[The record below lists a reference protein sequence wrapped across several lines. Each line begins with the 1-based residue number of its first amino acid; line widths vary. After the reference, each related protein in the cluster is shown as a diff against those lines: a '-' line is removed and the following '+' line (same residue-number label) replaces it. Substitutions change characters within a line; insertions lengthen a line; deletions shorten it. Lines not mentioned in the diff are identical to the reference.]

1 MILVLTYALAFL
13 AWMVMPEVA
22 LPPDAYLALDP
33 VTWGIIIGSI
43 IAASTVAGAGVQ
55 IDASIKQSEAQ
66 SKTLKE
72 KARAEQARGY
82 AEEERIRDMN
92 RRRLRKMREAI
103 GTSGVR
109 SDLGTPLDTYL
120 NEQGSAEIDAMN
132 VRIGANYAAAQSRA
146 AAANSLAAGKI
157 AAIGQ
162 GIGLVGDLGSLAL
175 TGYKAGAFDSP
186 KKPTEVR

>member
-1 MILVLTYALAFL
+1 MMLVLTYALAFL
-13 AWMVMPEVA
+13 AWMVLPEVP
-22 LPPDAYLALDP
+22 LPPDAYLAIEP
-33 VTWGIIIGSI
+33 VTIGLIILAVTGSAM
-43 IAASTVAGAGVQ
+43 IAGTGVQ

-66 SKTLKE
+66 AKALKE
-72 KARAEQARGY
+72 KARVAQAKGY

-120 NEQGSAEIDAMN
+120 NEQGAAEIDAMN
-132 VRIGANYAAAQSRA
+132 VRMGANYAASQARA
-146 AAANSLAAGKI
+146 AASNSLAAGKI

-175 TGYKAGAFDSP
+175 RADMAGAFDD
-186 KKPTEVR
+186 

>member
-13 AWMVMPEVA
+13 AWMVLPEVA
-22 LPPDAYLALDP
+22 LPPNAYLAMDP
-33 VTWGIIIGSI
+33 VTIGLIILAVTAS
-43 IAASTVAGAGVQ
+43 AAIAGAGVQ

-120 NEQGSAEIDAMN
+120 NEQGSAEIDALN

-146 AAANSLAAGKI
+146 AASNSLAAGKT

-175 TGYKAGAFDSP
+175 TGLTATQAVK
-186 KKPTEVR
+186 EN

>member
-1 MILVLTYALAFL
+1 MLVLTYALAFL
-13 AWMVMPEVA
+13 AWMVLPEVA

-33 VTWGIIIGSI
+33 VTWVIIIGSI
-43 IAASTVAGAGVQ
+43 IAASTVAGAGVG

-66 SKTLKE
+66 SKQYK
-72 KARAEQARGY
+72 EQARVAQAKGY

-120 NEQGSAEIDAMN
+120 NEQGAAEIDAMN
-132 VRIGANYAAAQSRA
+132 VRMGANYAASQARA

-157 AAIGQ
+157 AAVGQ

-175 TGYKAGAFDSP
+175 RGVTATQAVKE
-186 KKPTEVR
+186 T

>member
-13 AWMVMPEVA
+13 AWMVLPEVA
-22 LPPDAYLALDP
+22 LPPDAYYADF
-33 VTWGIIIGSI
+33 GISAI
-43 IAASTVAGAGVQ
+43 IAIALIVTASAAVAGAGVG

-66 SKTLKE
+66 SKALKE
-72 KARAEQARGY
+72 KARTEQAKGY

-132 VRIGANYAAAQSRA
+132 VRIGANYAAAQARA
-146 AAANSLAAGKI
+146 AASNSLAAGKI
-157 AAIGQ
+157 AAVGQ

-175 TGYKAGAFDSP
+175 TGAKAGAFDSFKTQP
-186 KKPTEVR
+186 

>member
-13 AWMVMPEVA
+13 AWMVLPEVA
-22 LPPDAYLALDP
+22 LPPNAYLAIDP
-33 VTWGIIIGSI
+33 LTLFVYAVVAGSI
-43 IAASTVAGAGVQ
+43 IASTGVS
-55 IDASIKQSEAQ
+55 IDASIKQSEGQ
-66 SKTLKE
+66 SKQYK
-72 KARAEQARGY
+72 EQARTAQAKGY

-132 VRIGANYAAAQSRA
+132 VRIGANYAAAQARA
-146 AAANSLAAGKI
+146 AASNSLAAGKI
-157 AAIGQ
+157 AAVGQ
-162 GIGLVGDLGSLAL
+162 GIGLVGDLGSLSL
-175 TGYKAGAFDSP
+175 TGSQAGAFDSF
-186 KKPTEVR
+186 K

>member
-13 AWMVMPEVA
+13 AWMVLPEVA
-22 LPPDAYLALDP
+22 LPPNGYQLSEVFSGLLMLAVGLAMI
-33 VTWGIIIGSI
+33 VQTS
-43 IAASTVAGAGVQ
+43 VQ
-55 IDASIKQSEAQ
+55 IDADVKQSEAQ
-66 SKTLKE
+66 SKRYK
-72 KARAEQARGY
+72 EQAKTSKAKGY

-146 AAANSLAAGKI
+146 AASNSLAAGKI
-157 AAIGQ
+157 AAVGQ
-162 GIGLVGDLGSLAL
+162 GIGLVGDLGSLSL
-175 TGYKAGAFDSP
+175 TGSQAGAFDSF
-186 KKPTEVR
+186 K

>member
-13 AWMVMPEVA
+13 AWMVLPEVP
-22 LPPDAYLALDP
+22 LPPDAYLMFFVIDDIIVIAL
-33 VTWGIIIGSI
+33 VT
-43 IAASTVAGAGVQ
+43 AAAAMVAGAGLQ
-55 IDASIKQSEAQ
+55 IDQSVKQSEAQ
-66 SKTLKE
+66 SKRFK
-72 KARAEQARGY
+72 EQAKTAQAKGY

-132 VRIGANYAAAQSRA
+132 VRIGANYAAAQARA
-146 AAANSLAAGKI
+146 AASNSLAAGKI
-157 AAIGQ
+157 AAVGQ

-175 TGYKAGAFDSP
+175 TGSQAGAFDSFKTQP
-186 KKPTEVR
+186 

>member
-1 MILVLTYALAFL
+1 MILAFL
-13 AWMVMPEVA
+13 AWMVLPEVP
-22 LPPDAYLALDP
+22 LPPDAHLMGFIIDDIIVAALI
-33 VTWGIIIGSI
+33 V
-43 IAASTVAGAGVQ
+43 AAVAAVASAGVS
-55 IDASIKQSEAQ
+55 IDSSVKSSEAQ
-66 SKTLKE
+66 SKALKE
-72 KARAEQARGY
+72 KARAEQAKGY

-132 VRIGANYAAAQSRA
+132 VRIGANYAAAQARA
-146 AAANSLAAGKI
+146 AASNSLAAGKI

-175 TGYKAGAFDSP
+175 TGAKAGAFGSP
-186 KKPTEVR
+186 NKPGEG

>member
-1 MILVLTYALAFL
+1 MMLVLTYALAFL
-13 AWMVMPEVA
+13 AWMVLPEVP
-22 LPPDAYLALDP
+22 LPPDAYLAIDP
-33 VTWGIIIGSI
+33 WLLAFILISGSAM
-43 IAASTVAGAGVQ
+43 IAGSGVQ
-55 IDASIKQSEAQ
+55 IDASIKQSEGQAKQ
-66 SKTLKE
+66 YK
-72 KARAEQARGY
+72 EQARVAQAKGY

-120 NEQGSAEIDAMN
+120 NEQGAAEIDAMN
-132 VRIGANYAAAQSRA
+132 VRMGANYAASQARA
-146 AAANSLAAGKI
+146 AASNSLAAGKI

-175 TGYKAGAFDSP
+175 RANKAGAFDSF
-186 KKPTEVR
+186 KDEE

>member
-1 MILVLTYALAFL
+1 MMLVLTYALAFL
-13 AWMVMPEVA
+13 AWMVLPEVA
-22 LPPDAYLALDP
+22 LPPDAYLAIEPITLFLL
-33 VTWGIIIGSI
+33 
-43 IAASTVAGAGVQ
+43 ATVAVATVAQAGVQ

-66 SKTLKE
+66 SKQYK
-72 KARAEQARGY
+72 EQARVAQAKGY

-157 AAIGQ
+157 AAVGQ
-162 GIGLVGDLGSLAL
+162 GIGLVGDIGSLAL
-175 TGYKAGAFDSP
+175 RGA
-186 KKPTEVR
+186 TATQAVQGN